1 MKSQFEVCF
10 YFVHGIR
17 NEFSVQ
23 KINGIINIG
32 LGAAL
37 DGSTVRAA
45 YQFK

>member
-1 MKSQFEVCF
+1 MKSWFEVRF
-10 YFVHGIR
+10 YFVYGIR